1 MRRRETRRR
10 RAGDFRRRVVRRLV
24 LRRRFGDF
32 RRRVVA
38 RRLVDLRRRVVDLR
52 RAGDFRRRV
61 VDFRRAGDFRRATVL
76 LRVTFLRAMF
86 FAFLLGDFRLRVD
99 FFRLP
104 DGFTMITSFNAMIVA
119 LNPPQNEYAY

>member
-1 MRRRETRRR
+1 M
-10 RAGDFRRRVVRRLV
+10 
-24 LRRRFGDF
+24 
-32 RRRVVA
+32 
-38 RRLVDLRRRVVDLR
+38 VDLRRRVVDLR

-61 VDFRRAGDFRRATVL
+61 VDFLRAGDFRRRTVL
-76 LRVTFLRAMF
+76 LRVAFLRAMF

-119 LNPPQNEYAY
+119 LSLSETEYTY